1 MIKRNWHFF
10 NAEDEILG
18 RLATRIAHILMGKN
32 KPSYVPWQD
41 RGDSAVVTNAGKIK
55 VTGRKEKQ
63 KVYFRHSGFPGGF
76 REETLEKLRQR
87 RPKEII
93 RKAVFNMLPKN
104 KLRKGRMNRLKL
116 FLGEKHPYTN
126 LISKSQIPDSKQIPN
141 SNT

>member
-10 NAEDEILG
+10 DAKDEILG
-18 RLATRIAHILMGKN
+18 RLATRIAHLLMGKN

-41 RGDSAVVTNAGKIK
+41 RGDSVVVTNVGKIK

-63 KVYFRHSGFPGGF
+63 KVYFRHSGFPGGL

-87 RPKEII
+87 KPREII
-93 RKAVFNMLPKN
+93 RRAVFNMLPKN

-116 FLGEKHPYTN
+116 FLGETHPYEN
-126 LISKSQIPDSKQIPN
+126 LV
-141 SNT
+141 SNFSE